1 MVTNLTSTI
10 CFSGIIHLSL
20 SSKTIQQNN
29 QNFCLSP
36 LMLENNLPLS
46 GNTSAGANVLL
57 QGVDPCLHSVP
68 LHHINLKSDFVSGQ
82 VVVGVRPTLPVED
95 ISLLFG
101 IDMAG
106 DKVNDHV
113 LHSDGDISH
122 YFIDKEQKSCLYTDE
137 D

>member
-1 MVTNLTSTI
+1 VRRSLLTFI
-10 CFSGIIHLSL
+10 
-20 SSKTIQQNN
+20 
-29 QNFCLSP
+29 
-36 LMLENNLPLS
+36 
-46 GNTSAGANVLL
+46 NVGLRT
-57 QGVDPCLHSVP
+57 GPS
-68 LHHINLKSDFVSGQ
+68 

-106 DKVNDHV
+106 DKVNDHL

-122 YFIDKEQKSCLYTDE
+122 YFIDKEQQSCLNTDE

>member
-1 MVTNLTSTI
+1 
-10 CFSGIIHLSL
+10 
-20 SSKTIQQNN
+20 
-29 QNFCLSP
+29 
-36 LMLENNLPLS
+36 MLKNSLPLS
-46 GNTSAGANVLL
+46 GNTSDGAYVLL
-57 QGVDPCLHSVP
+57 QGVDPGFHSVP
-68 LHHINLKSDFVSGQ
+68 LHHTNLKSDFVSGQ

-106 DKVNDHV
+106 DKVNDHL

-122 YFIDKEQKSCLYTDE
+122 YFIDKEQKSCVDTDE

>member
-1 MVTNLTSTI
+1 MVTHLASKI

-20 SSKTIQQNN
+20 SSKTIQSNTQNL
-29 QNFCLSP
+29 CLSH
-36 LMLENNLPLS
+36 LMLENSLPLS
-46 GNTSAGANVLL
+46 GNTSAGAHVLL
-57 QGVDPCLHSVP
+57 QGVDPGIHSVP
-68 LHHINLKSDFVSGQ
+68 LHHINLKSDFLSGQ

-101 IDMAG
+101 IDLAG
-106 DKVNDHV
+106 DKVNDHL

-122 YFIDKEQKSCLYTDE
+122 YLIDKEQTSCLDTNE

>member
-1 MVTNLTSTI
+1 MVTHLASKI

-20 SSKTIQQNN
+20 SSKTIQSNTQNL
-29 QNFCLSP
+29 CLSH
-36 LMLENNLPLS
+36 LMLENSLPLS
-46 GNTSAGANVLL
+46 GNTSAGAHVLL
-57 QGVDPCLHSVP
+57 QGVDPGIHSVP

-101 IDMAG
+101 IDLAG
-106 DKVNDHV
+106 DKVNDHL

-122 YFIDKEQKSCLYTDE
+122 YFIDKEQTSCLDTNE